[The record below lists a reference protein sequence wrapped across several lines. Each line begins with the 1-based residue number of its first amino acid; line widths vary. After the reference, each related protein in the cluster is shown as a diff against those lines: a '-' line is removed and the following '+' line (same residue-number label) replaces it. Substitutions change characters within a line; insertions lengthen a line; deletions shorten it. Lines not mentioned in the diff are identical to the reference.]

1 MKATTIL
8 ALLLAGCASAQG
20 PAVLS
25 GTPHAVTID
34 IGSSTLGGATGA
46 LEAAEA
52 HCQKHGRH
60 AQFGGKI
67 TDLQVAYNCV

>member
-1 MKATTIL
+1 MKAITIF

-52 HCQKHGRH
+52 HCQQYGKH
-60 AQFGGKI
+60 AQFAGRL
-67 TDLQVAYNCV
+67 TDLQLAYNCA